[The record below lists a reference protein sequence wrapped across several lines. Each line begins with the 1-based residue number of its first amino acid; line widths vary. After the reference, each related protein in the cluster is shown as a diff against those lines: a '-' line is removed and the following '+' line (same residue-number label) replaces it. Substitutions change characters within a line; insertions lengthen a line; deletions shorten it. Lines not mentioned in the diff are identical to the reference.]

1 MTDPAETA
9 APERSPW
16 ADAVLAAA
24 LFAVDPAGTVG
35 VALRSLPGLA
45 RDRWLTTLRKLLP
58 EGAPVRRLPHHVS
71 DSRLLGGLD
80 LAATLRAGR
89 PIAERGILT
98 ETDGGVLIAA
108 MAERMSAGT
117 AARIGA
123 VLDNGGVTVERDGI
137 AIDAPTRFGI
147 VALDEGMTEDEQPPT
162 ALADRLA
169 FRLNF
174 EGVSAE
180 PPAEDAPDADDI
192 AAAREKLAG
201 IVAPDDV
208 VEALCGTA
216 LSLGVWSLRAPLQA
230 LAVAR
235 AHAALMGRDE
245 IAKEDAAVAAR
256 LVLAP
261 RATRLPLPPPE
272 EETPPE
278 DQQQQDEPP
287 PPDGKNEEQENVE
300 DRPLEDMILEAAKA
314 AIPSGILEQLRL
326 QGRIKPRIPSTGR
339 AGHLQKTKLRGRPA
353 GVRRGEPRAGGA
365 RLNLIETLRAAAP
378 WQPLRRRERAL
389 AGETERT
396 ARIEVRKD
404 DFRIT
409 RFKQKTE
416 TATIF
421 VVDASGSSALHRL
434 AEAKGAVEL
443 LLADCYVRR
452 DQVAMVSFRGKV
464 AEILL
469 PPTRSLVRAKRNLAG
484 LPGGGGTPL
493 ACGIDLAV
501 ALADQIRRK
510 GQTPF
515 IILLTD
521 GSANIARDGSP
532 GRPKAE
538 EDALASAR
546 LLRAAGLTALLVDTA
561 PHPRPLARKI
571 AGEMDAM
578 YLPLPYADAAAISG
592 AVKAVSPPRESLAG

>member
-1 MTDPAETA
+1 MHA
-9 APERSPW
+9 
-16 ADAVLAAA
+16 
-24 LFAVDPAGTVG
+24 
-35 VALRSLPGLA
+35 LPGLA
-45 RDRWLTTLRKLLP
+45 RDRFVLTLRKLLP
-58 EGAPVRRLPHHVS
+58 PEAPVRRLPLHIA

-80 LAATLRAGR
+80 LAATLRAGK
-89 PIAERGILT
+89 PIAERGILA
-98 ETDGGVLIAA
+98 ETDGGVLLVA
-108 MAERMSAGT
+108 MAERVSAGT
-117 AARIGA
+117 AARLAA

-137 AIDAPTRFGI
+137 AIDARTRFGI
-147 VALDEGMTEDEQPPT
+147 VALDEGMTDDERPPA

-169 FRLNF
+169 FRLDF
-174 EGVSAE
+174 EGVSPE
-180 PPAEDAPDADDI
+180 PPAEDAPDLDDVT
-192 AAAREKLAG
+192 AARARLSG
-201 IVAPDDV
+201 IVAPDEV
-208 VEALCGTA
+208 IEALCGTA
-216 LSLGVWSLRAPLQA
+216 LSLGVDSIRAPLLA

-235 AHAALMGRDE
+235 AHAALAGRYE

-272 EETPPE
+272 EDKPPQDEEEPDQPPPE
-278 DQQQQDEPP
+278 GE
-287 PPDGKNEEQENVE
+287 NEEHENVE

-314 AIPSGILEQLRL
+314 AIPSGLLEQLKL
-326 QGRIKPRIPSTGR
+326 AGRIKPRAPSSGR

-353 GVRRGEPRAGGA
+353 GVRRGEPRSGGA
-365 RLNLIETLRAAAP
+365 RLNVVETLRAAAP
-378 WQPLRRRERAL
+378 WQPLRRREREQSGQA
-389 AGETERT
+389 ERT
-396 ARIEVRKD
+396 ARVEVRKD

-421 VVDASGSSALHRL
+421 VVDASGSAALHRL

-443 LLADCYVRR
+443 LLAECYVRR
-452 DQVAMVSFRGKV
+452 DQVAMVSFRGKA
-464 AEILL
+464 AELLL

-493 ACGIDLAV
+493 ACGLDLAI
-501 ALADQIRRK
+501 ALGDQIRRK

-521 GSANIARDGSP
+521 GSANIARDGAP

-546 LLRAAGLTALLVDTA
+546 ALRAAGLTALLVDTA

-571 AGEMDAM
+571 AAEMDAM

-592 AVKAVSPPRESLAG
+592 AVKAVTPPRESLSG

>member
-45 RDRWLTTLRKLLP
+45 RDRWLLTLRQLLP
-58 EGAPVRRLPHHVS
+58 EGAPVRRLPHHVG

-180 PPAEDAPDADDI
+180 PPADDAPDADDI
-192 AAAREKLAG
+192 ATARERLDG
-201 IVAPDDV
+201 IVARDDV

-272 EETPPE
+272 EETPP
-278 DQQQQDEPP
+278 DDQQQDEPP

-300 DRPLEDMILEAAKA
+300 DRPLEDMILDAAKA
-314 AIPSGILEQLRL
+314 AIPSGLLEQLRL

-389 AGETERT
+389 AGETERS

-571 AGEMDAM
+571 AAEMDAM